1 MGKEWLLVAI
11 ASTFKTTKL
20 FTFSDHNRLPLDV
33 QLV

>member
-1 MGKEWLLVAI
+1 MCEKSVVISGN
-11 ASTFKTTKL
+11 TFKTTKL